1 VTGASRRGRRALAR
15 AFCAALVLS
24 GAGMSALAAD
34 PPPER
39 TGPQPGRLSDLEE
52 QLRRSGAPRLGQE
65 PGQVDRLRLEE
76 SARPRPESQVTGPRF
91 VLQTLS
97 ILGNTVIPE
106 AAIADQVREFVG
118 QSVTAADLQ
127 EMAAR
132 ITRLYAQRGFV
143 TSRCVVPAQ
152 RVEGGA
158 VTLQIEEDRL
168 GAVQLAG
175 ATSYRF
181 DMKVFLD
188 QLNDLRGKII
198 NSQELE
204 GRLRLVARIPG
215 ARVTP
220 ALRKS
225 AFGVTDLVLELADL
239 EDVGSISVANDGSEL
254 TSRNRLSVSKT
265 VNNVTGS
272 GDVLNVAA
280 TLALPS
286 TQYFGG
292 FTGTYQA
299 PLGRRGGRLTVNA
312 SGLFYRLDPA
322 RVGNN
327 AIRYE
332 GGSRALDASYEQ
344 PLSSLRPALGNAA
357 WFAGVEHRSVKAATV
372 YNTIFDK
379 PAGYRYVDGQDELL
393 VVTGGL
399 RYEYLDD
406 WWGQRGRSTAALS
419 FKRALAGWF
428 GAMDQD
434 DISNKRENLL
444 AGIEPVVGPIGDVRG
459 MRPDF
464 LKVYLGLGRVQ
475 SLPSSLVLLATLES
489 EWANA
494 DRVPQSYEFSGA
506 DNGVSGV
513 RAGVQ
518 LRRPLGETGLQ
529 LGVGYNWARA
539 VSYYRDAAGGGAPAC
554 QTAPGV
560 YEARFVGRNTCTSGV
575 PFVTMSYR
583 YKRFFGE
590 VTLSDP
596 SYFGAN
602 QQKVRVT
609 VGSTW

>member
-1 VTGASRRGRRALAR
+1 VRNRPCGGRPLAFALHVLLLLSAASLPAWA
-15 AFCAALVLS
+15 V
-24 GAGMSALAAD
+24 D

-39 TGPQPGRLSDLEE
+39 TTPQPGRLSDLEE
-52 QLRRSGAPRLGQE
+52 QLRRSGVPR
-65 PGQVDRLRLEE
+65 PGEGPSQLDRLRLEE

-97 ILGNTVIPE
+97 ILGNTAIPE
-106 AAIADQVREFVG
+106 AAIAEQVREFVG
-118 QSVTAADLQ
+118 QAVTAADLQ

-152 RVEGGA
+152 RVDGGA

-198 NSQELE
+198 NAQELE
-204 GRLRLVARIPG
+204 GRLRMVARIPG
-215 ARVTP
+215 ARVAP
-220 ALRKS
+220 SLRKS
-225 AFGVTDLVLELADL
+225 AFGITDLVLELADL
-239 EDVGSISVANDGSEL
+239 DDVGTVSVANDGSEL

-265 VNNVTGS
+265 VNNLTGT
-272 GDVLNVAA
+272 GDVLSVSA

-292 FTGTYQA
+292 FTGAYQA
-299 PLGRRGGRLTVNA
+299 PLGRRGGRLGVNA

-322 RVGNN
+322 KVGNN

-332 GGSRALDASYEQ
+332 GGSRTLEASYEE
-344 PLSSLRPALGNAA
+344 PVAALRPALGNLA
-357 WFAGVEHRSVKAATV
+357 WFAGAEYRSVKAATV

-379 PAGYRYVDGQDELL
+379 PAGYRYVDGRDELL
-393 VVTGGL
+393 VVSAGL
-399 RYEYLDD
+399 RYEYFDD
-406 WWGQRGRSTAALS
+406 WWGQRGRSSAALS

-428 GAMDQD
+428 GAMDED

-444 AGIEPVVGPIGDVRG
+444 AGLEPVVGPIGDVRG
-459 MRPDF
+459 LRPDF
-464 LKVYLGLGRVQ
+464 FKLYLSASRLQ
-475 SLPSSLVLLATLES
+475 SLPASFVLQASVEG

-494 DRVPQSYEFSGA
+494 KRVPQSYEFTGA
-506 DNGVSGV
+506 DNGVSGL
-513 RAGVQ
+513 RLGVQ
-518 LRRPLGETGLQ
+518 VRRPLGASGLQ
-529 LGVGYNWARA
+529 LGAGYNWARA
-539 VSYYRDAAGGGAPAC
+539 VSYFRDAAGGGTPAC
-554 QTAPGV
+554 QTAPGL
-560 YEARFVGRNTCTSGV
+560 YEARFQGRNTCAAGV
-575 PFVTMSYR
+575 PFVSLSYR
-583 YKRFFGE
+583 DKRFFGE
-590 VTLSDP
+590 LTVSDP
-596 SYFGAN
+596 PYFGAS

-609 VGSTW
+609 AGLLW